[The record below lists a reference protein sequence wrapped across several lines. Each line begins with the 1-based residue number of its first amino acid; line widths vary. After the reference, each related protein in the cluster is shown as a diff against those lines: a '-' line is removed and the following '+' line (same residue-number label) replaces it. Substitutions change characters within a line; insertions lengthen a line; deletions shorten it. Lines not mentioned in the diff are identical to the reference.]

1 MKNALTIAGVNVVR
15 LTRDRVGL
23 FFVFVF
29 PVLLIL
35 LIGVAFGGGFTP
47 VLGLYWDGKGQLAA
61 DLVERLRN
69 TDNLEVRR
77 YDDLDELTD
86 GVQRGL
92 IQAGVFISSDYDDV
106 VRSGGVAGVAYLATP
121 GQFSVALRT
130 TVDSA
135 VADQV
140 ALAKA
145 ARFAASE
152 LGVALD
158 KAFAQLGQVART
170 APKVAV
176 RTSVAGDRPQEGGG
190 RFGLGAAS
198 QLVLFVFVNSLAGAA
213 ALIQSR
219 RLGLSRRMLSTPIR
233 AGTILLGEGLGRF
246 AIAMI
251 QGSFIIVFSSLLF
264 GVEWGNLIGAT
275 ALIVAYGLVCTG
287 AAMLAGASL
296 KNENQAGAL
305 VPVGLGLAALGGC
318 MVPLEIFSPT
328 MQKVAHLTPHAW
340 AIEGFTKLI
349 RTGAGLPGI
358 GLQLAALTGFGVVLL
373 TIASWRLRRALTT

>member
-145 ARFAASE
+145 ARFSASE

-158 KAFAQLGQVART
+158 EAFAQAGQVART

>member
-47 VLGLYWDGKGQLAA
+47 VLGLHWNGKGQLAA

-69 TDNLEVRR
+69 TDNIEVRR

-92 IQAGVFISSDYDDV
+92 IQAGVFISSDYDGA
-106 VRSGGVAGVAYLATP
+106 VRSGGVGGVAYLATP

-135 VADQV
+135 VADQS
-140 ALAKA
+140 ALARA
-145 ARFAASE
+145 ARFAAAE
-152 LGVALD
+152 LGEGFEE
-158 KAFAQLGQVART
+158 AFAQAGQIART

-176 RTSVAGDRPQEGGG
+176 KATVAGDRPQAAGGQ
-190 RFGLGAAS
+190 FGLGAAS

-264 GVEWGNLIGAT
+264 GVEWGNLLGAT

-296 KNENQAGAL
+296 GNENQAGAL

-349 RTGAGLPGI
+349 RTGAGLGGI
-358 GLQLAALTGFGVVLL
+358 GLQLAVLTGFGVVLL
-373 TIASWRLRRALTT
+373 TIASWRLRRAITA

>member
-158 KAFAQLGQVART
+158 KAFAQAGQVART